1 MLKSL
6 LASITRK
13 RPDAGPGD
21 FGAAVAHFFHAGRLR
36 EANELAQRI
45 LQVNPDHAE
54 AWNLLGAIALEQGDP
69 SAAARYFED
78 AVALAPL
85 DAGIITNLAETRR
98 RSGDLDDAEALS
110 RNALAIDPG
119 QVTTLHTLALTLT
132 AQGRGEEAFECYQR
146 LLSIDPDFAPGRD
159 GYLFLLQLIDTL
171 EPVEV
176 AAEHRRLMQHINV
189 PARWR
194 ALRHAN
200 TPDPERR
207 LRVGYVSVD
216 FCQHAASYFIEPLLS
231 GHDGRAFDV
240 ICYAGVKRPDAT
252 TERLRRIA
260 GTWRDVLGLADE
272 QLAELILEDAVDILI
287 DLSGHTAGN
296 RIPVFARKP
305 APVQATWFGYPG
317 TTGLES
323 IDYKI
328 TDAICDPPRMSDA
341 LYTESLLRLPN
352 VLYCYQPPEDM
363 PEVVEL
369 PALRNG
375 YVTFGGMTGAAKLT
389 PAWIA
394 LWARLLADV
403 PRSRLVL
410 ASIPA
415 GTTRERLNNVFSRHD
430 VDLARIAIHD
440 RLPYDKFWDLHH
452 EIDIALDTYP
462 CNGGTTTC
470 ETVWLGVPVVTYAG
484 NRFGGNRLGS
494 SMLASMGLHELVAVT
509 QADYLAIAR
518 ALAADLPRLA
528 SLRRDLRTRMQVS
541 PLTDRNGFM
550 RNLERAYREIWRAW
564 CARQVR

>member
-6 LASITRK
+6 LAAIVRR

-21 FGAAVAHFFHAGRLR
+21 FDAAVAHFHAGRLG
-36 EANELAQRI
+36 EANEAARRVLRGDPQNA
-45 LQVNPDHAE
+45 D

-69 SAAARYFED
+69 SAAARNFED

-110 RNALAIDPG
+110 REALGIDSRR
-119 QVTTLHTLALTLT
+119 VTALHTLALTLT

-146 LLSIDPDFAPGRD
+146 LQSLDPDFAPGRG
-159 GYLFLLQLIDTL
+159 GYLFLLQLIDKL
-171 EPVEV
+171 EPLGV
-176 AAEHRRLMQHINV
+176 AAEHRRLMRQINV

-194 ALRHAN
+194 SLRHAN
-200 TPDPERR
+200 TPEPERR
-207 LRVGYVSVD
+207 LRVAYVSVD
-216 FCQHAASYFIEPLLS
+216 FCQHAASYFIESFLS

-240 ICYAGVKRPDAT
+240 ICYAGVKRPDET
-252 TERLRRIA
+252 TQRLRRMA
-260 GTWRDVLGLADE
+260 GTWRDVPGLADE
-272 QLAELILEDAVDILI
+272 QLAELILEDAVDILV

-305 APVQATWFGYPG
+305 APVQVTWFGYPG
-317 TTGLES
+317 TTGLDS

-328 TDAICDPPRMSDA
+328 TDAICDPPGMSDA
-341 LYTESLLRLPN
+341 FYAERLLRLPD
-352 VLYCYQPPEDM
+352 VLYCYQPPTDM
-363 PEVVEL
+363 PAVAPP

-394 LWARLLADV
+394 LWAGLLADV
-403 PRSRLVL
+403 PQSRLVL

-415 GTTRERLNNVFSRHD
+415 GATRDRLRSMFSQHD
-430 VDLARIAIHD
+430 VDPARIAIHD
-440 RLPYDKFWDLHH
+440 RMPYEKFWELHH
-452 EIDIALDTYP
+452 GIDIALDTYP

-484 NRFGGNRLGS
+484 SRFGGNRLGS
-494 SMLASMGLHELVAVT
+494 SMLASMGLHELVAAT

-518 ALAADLPRLA
+518 ALAADLPRLVA
-528 SLRRDLRTRMQVS
+528 LRRELRTRMQAS
-541 PLTDRNGFM
+541 PLTDRNRFM
-550 RNLERAYREIWRAW
+550 CNLERAYREIWRAW
-564 CARQVR
+564 CARQAR